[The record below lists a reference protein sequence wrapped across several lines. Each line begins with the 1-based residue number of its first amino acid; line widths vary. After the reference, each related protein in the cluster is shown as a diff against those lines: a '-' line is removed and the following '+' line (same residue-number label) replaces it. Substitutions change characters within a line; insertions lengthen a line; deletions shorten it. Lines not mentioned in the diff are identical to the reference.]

1 MTAKQTKRDTTSNP
15 VAAAI
20 GRKLLALRTEAGLN
34 QEDFAAKIGVRQAMV
49 SRYEA
54 GHEAPRLETLVRI
67 ADGLGKSKAE
77 AVEITVS
84 FIEIAAKELRKID
97 AVVKPTVPKP
107 VASAKDRARM
117 DKAKTDRKAV
127 KAVKVAKKIQTKA
140 AALDAPDV
148 KPKRKH
154 LATRISAV
162 VAAPVATESSPD
174 PSPAEA

>member
-1 MTAKQTKRDTTSNP
+1 MTAKETKRDTTLNP

-97 AVVKPTVPKP
+97 AAAGPKPKAVPDRKVVK
-107 VASAKDRARM
+107 ASPG
-117 DKAKTDRKAV
+117 AV
-127 KAVKVAKKIQTKA
+127 KALKIARRANAKA

-154 LATRISAV
+154 RATRISAV
-162 VAAPVATESSPD
+162 VTAPVATESSPD

>member
-1 MTAKQTKRDTTSNP
+1 MTAKETKRDTTLNP

-20 GRKLLALRTEAGLN
+20 GQKLLALRTEAGLN

-97 AVVKPTVPKP
+97 AKALPKPKAVPDRKVVK
-107 VASAKDRARM
+107 ASPG
-117 DKAKTDRKAV
+117 AV
-127 KAVKVAKKIQTKA
+127 KALKIARRANAKA

-154 LATRISAV
+154 LATRISAAV
-162 VAAPVATESSPD
+162 TAPVATESSPD

>member
-15 VAAAI
+15 VAAAV
-20 GRKLLALRTEAGLN
+20 GKKLLALRLEAGLN
-34 QEDFAAKIGVRQAMV
+34 QEEFAAKIGVRQAMV

-54 GHEAPRLETLVRI
+54 GHEAPRLETLFRI
-67 ADGLGKSKAE
+67 AAGLTKTKAE
-77 AVEITVS
+77 DVELMASFVEI
-84 FIEIAAKELRKID
+84 AGKELRKFD
-97 AVVKPTVPKP
+97 AAVKPTVPKP

-117 DKAKTDRKAV
+117 DKAKPDRKAV

-154 LATRISAV
+154 RATRISAV
-162 VAAPVATESSPD
+162 VTAPVATESSPD